1 MWGCI
6 YTHTHTLVCSAME
19 DGRGHLES
27 QVLVRHLTLMLRMEL
42 RALKGWPSP
51 SATPE
56 DGFWLC
62 TLLLTSTVIVCQDG
76 QGPVLKTPYSDI
88 SGFCLL
94 KVCLFETGSISVALA
109 GLELLNHSN
118 SVA

>member
-1 MWGCI
+1 
-6 YTHTHTLVCSAME
+6 
-19 DGRGHLES
+19 
-27 QVLVRHLTLMLRMEL
+27 MLRMEL
-42 RALKGWPSP
+42 RPLEGWPSP

-62 TLLLTSTVIVCQDG
+62 TLLLSSTVIVYQDG
-76 QGPVLKTPYSDI
+76 QGPVLKAPYSDI

-94 KVCLFETGSISVALA
+94 KVCLFETGSIYVALA

-118 SVA
+118 SIALFCFVLFLKAST